1 MIRAGL
7 AAGTAAFFAGM
18 GFAGMGRVLLAG
30 LVAAG
35 PVLAL
40 CGGMAF
46 ARDTAPPS
54 RPEGLGIRGAEAA
67 AIQQAVEEA
76 GRGSGESD
84 GDVPED
90 MQVLVPES
98 EAVAAPAPAPG
109 AEAQTPSRKVMPR
122 DPTRGQVTNMPLPRY
137 VSLKSS
143 EGNVRRGPGLSH
155 RIDWVFK
162 RAGMPLKITAEYE
175 HWRRVEDADGMG
187 GWVNFALLS
196 GVRHVLVRD
205 ELAEFRDRPDDD
217 AAVSFKAEANVIGKL
232 LECLPDWC
240 RVGVEGEKG
249 WIRKTALWGVDP
261 GEVLE

>member
-7 AAGTAAFFAGM
+7 AARAAALSAVIAPAMRAALIAG
-18 GFAGMGRVLLAG
+18 AIG
-30 LVAAG
+30 LVPVAMG
-35 PVLAL
+35 PGA
-40 CGGMAF
+40 AF
-46 ARDTAPPS
+46 ARDTAPPA
-54 RPEGLGIRGAEAA
+54 RPEGLGIRGVDAT
-67 AIQQAVEEA
+67 AIQQVIEDL
-76 GRGSGESD
+76 GSGSGESD
-84 GDVPED
+84 GDVPTD
-90 MQVLVPES
+90 MQVLVPDAE
-98 EAVAAPAPAPG
+98 VAAAPTAAP
-109 AEAQTPSRKVMPR
+109 EAAPQTPNRRVMPR
-122 DPTRGQVTNMPLPRY
+122 DPNRGQVTNMPLPRY

-196 GVRHVLVRD
+196 GVRHVLIRD
-205 ELAEFRDRPDDD
+205 DLAEFRDRPDDT

-261 GEVLE
+261 TEVLE